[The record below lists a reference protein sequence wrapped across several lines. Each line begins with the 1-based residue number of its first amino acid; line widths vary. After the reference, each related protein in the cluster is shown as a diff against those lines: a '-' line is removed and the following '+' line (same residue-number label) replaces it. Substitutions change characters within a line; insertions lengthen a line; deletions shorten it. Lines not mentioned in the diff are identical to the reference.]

1 MDVMLFLILI
11 GILVFFVSLMWLSSP
26 RRSRPGD
33 GTGDAGFSFSDG
45 GSWDDSS
52 GNCGGGDSGGGD
64 GGGGD
69 GGGCG
74 GGE

>member
-26 RRSRPGD
+26 RRSR
-33 GTGDAGFSFSDG
+33 S
-45 GSWDDSS
+45 DSS
-52 GNCGGGDSGGGD
+52 GGDSGFSSFDGGTWGDSGGDCGGGDSGGGD
-64 GGGGD
+64 GGG
-69 GGGCG
+69 CG